1 MKAIV
6 TVIDN
11 DGRVIEK
18 DKVIMPYDEIIDLP
32 KDCVATKTT
41 YFRFGIT
48 ECICDKHIIGKEKDN
63 GNTDID
69 T

>member
-18 DKVIMPYDEIIDLP
+18 DKVIMPYNNEIINAP

-48 ECICDKHIIGKEKDN
+48 ECLYDKHMSGKEQ
-63 GNTDID
+63 I
-69 T
+69 